1 MVICPDCGYENIE
14 GVDECASCQQSLTP
28 LSKPQPATLLEK
40 GLSEDPIAVLVPGT
54 PVWVSSG
61 EPVGQVLDLMIAER
75 IGCVLVV
82 DEGQLVGIFSERDA
96 LLRLNVQA
104 ESLRQ
109 RPVKEFMTESPGT
122 LEMDDK
128 IAFAVHKMAVGG
140 YRHVPILTGGR
151 PTGIISIR
159 DILRYATEKLQAA
172 EGSGS

>member
-28 LSKPQPATLLEK
+28 LSKHQPATSLEK
-40 GLSEDPIAVLVPGT
+40 GLTQDPIAVLAPRS
-54 PVWVSSG
+54 PVSVSSD
-61 EPVGQVLDLMIAER
+61 EPVGEVLNLMIAKR
-75 IGCVLVV
+75 IGCVLVI
-82 DEGQLVGIFSERDA
+82 DENQLVGIFSERDA
-96 LLRLNVQA
+96 LLRLNVQS
-104 ESLRQ
+104 EQLRD

-140 YRHVPILTGGR
+140 YRHVPILTDGR

-159 DILRYATEKLQAA
+159 DILRYATEKLQTA
-172 EGSGS
+172 EATGS